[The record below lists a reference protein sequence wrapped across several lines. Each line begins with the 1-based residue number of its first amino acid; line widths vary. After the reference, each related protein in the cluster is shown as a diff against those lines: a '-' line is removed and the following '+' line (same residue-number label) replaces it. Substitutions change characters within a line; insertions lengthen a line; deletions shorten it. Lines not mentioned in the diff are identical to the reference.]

1 MQHQTY
7 IDDKADSDIKTKIIA
22 VLLVVAAIAAIGV
35 YVVYG
40 SGMWNPP
47 VQHTTDY

>member
-7 IDDKADSDIKTKIIA
+7 IDDKADSNFKTKIIA
-22 VLLVVAAIAAIGV
+22 ILLVVAAIAAIGW

-47 VQHTTDY
+47 VQHTADY